1 MGIAEKMKGIPEFT
15 ACIVVLTGI
24 VGAVMAV
31 PLYKIFGIK
40 KDFIKGFA
48 LGLSAHGMGTSRAF
62 QISEKAGAFS
72 GLVMG
77 LTGIVTAL
85 IAPYVAAWI
94 LPLFY

>member
-1 MGIAEKMKGIPEFT
+1 
-15 ACIVVLTGI
+15 
-24 VGAVMAV
+24 
-31 PLYKIFGIK
+31 
-40 KDFIKGFA
+40 
-48 LGLSAHGMGTSRAF
+48 MGTSRAF

-72 GLVMG
+72 GLAMG